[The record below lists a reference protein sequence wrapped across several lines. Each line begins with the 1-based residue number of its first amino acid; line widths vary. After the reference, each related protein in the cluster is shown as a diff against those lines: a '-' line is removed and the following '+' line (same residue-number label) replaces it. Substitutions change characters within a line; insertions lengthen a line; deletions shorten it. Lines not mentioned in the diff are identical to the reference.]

1 MNLATVRA
9 IEYWTLM
16 DHQIGLCAP
25 NEIGRKKPPVLEAK
39 RLAQQAT
46 PMAIKALIDVTTQDR
61 DPAAK
66 VKAAQTL
73 LDRGWGKATETII
86 HSSTE
91 LTLDQLRE
99 LPTEA
104 LKQMVLDQLEA
115 RTIDVT
121 PEPAPESTT

>member
-1 MNLATVRA
+1 MNLATIRA

-16 DHQIGLCAP
+16 DHQIGLCTP
-25 NEIGRKKPPVLEAK
+25 NEIGRKKPPVQEAK

-46 PMAIKALIDVTTQDR
+46 PMAIKALIDVAVQDR
-61 DPAAK
+61 DPVAK

-86 HSSTE
+86 HSSAD

-104 LKQMVLDQLEA
+104 LKQMVLDQLES

-121 PEPAPESTT
+121 PEHIHRIK